1 MHLPMNQIEIQ
12 HLRRCLNIHRI
23 SEAEKIIWNFTNK
36 FFFVWLPIRFL
47 MPFSCFQRSICI
59 IEFQFEDK
67 IPTLNFRPLV
77 LRGQNFGGSAGG
89 LCSANFGK
97 NWYVTSIWV
106 PKSMIPFSKHFS
118 KNSFKK
124 TSLICIFPQT
134 WTCGPL
140 QLYTLAHH
148 LFTLMNPFNTT

>member
-47 MPFSCFQRSICI
+47 MPFSCFHRSICI

-67 IPTLNFRPLV
+67 ILTLNFRPLV
-77 LRGQNFGGSAGG
+77 LRGQNFRGRALAWTLSWRALLLG
-89 LCSANFGK
+89 LTLG
-97 NWYVTSIWV
+97 TQ
-106 PKSMIPFSKHFS
+106 
-118 KNSFKK
+118 K
-124 TSLICIFPQT
+124 TVNLSCRAMSLYFFQIC
-134 WTCGPL
+134 
-140 QLYTLAHH
+140 YTLKSSTNAEFLSAFTSRWHH
-148 LFTLMNPFNTT
+148 YSFCSLAMVLIF